1 MQTATLL
8 LTLAALAFTSDTCSD
23 APTSAAWPPQPTAT
37 TSSHFRLVVD
47 VTSHDLE
54 PSIQDWAVSS
64 YHIGPCYSYSVLLP
78 NNGSSPDYSRAF
90 YVNGT
95 ADDVERRASGII
107 TDGGSPRVPYG
118 VIVPAATNADKDGRR
133 PVQINCGS
141 GTPGVIVSR
150 RETALPRLRYVS
162 KANDEPFGGWY
173 ACKESLIYGPA
184 VVLYYRGGGKVT
196 PNGCAALMLYTECIQ
211 GTAAVGP
218 DAQAAPCVPKFE
230 RQVEDER
237 ARHVEAEVEWKQ
249 ACSSSPV
256 PLGSELFLGR
266 QFRLQG

>member
-1 MQTATLL
+1 METATLL
-8 LTLAALAFTSDTCSD
+8 LTLAALAFTRDTCSD
-23 APTSAAWPPQPTAT
+23 APISAASPPQPTAT

-78 NNGSSPDYSRAF
+78 NNGSSLDYSRAF

-95 ADDVERRASGII
+95 EDDVKREASDII

-118 VIVPAATNADKDGRR
+118 VVVPAATNADKDGRR
-133 PVQINCGS
+133 PVQINCGY

-184 VVLYYRGGGKVT
+184 VVLYYRGREEVT
-196 PNGCAALMLYTECIQ
+196 PNGCANLTLYTE
-211 GTAAVGP
+211 
-218 DAQAAPCVPKFE
+218 
-230 RQVEDER
+230 
-237 ARHVEAEVEWKQ
+237 W
-249 ACSSSPV
+249 
-256 PLGSELFLGR
+256 
-266 QFRLQG
+266 